1 MSSSSTPQA
10 ASSSVGSLSGV
21 DQAELEVR
29 ATCAAIL
36 QLAEESRNWKVLEDS
51 KGVKIV
57 QKEVSAGG

>member
-1 MSSSSTPQA
+1 MSSSISPQA
-10 ASSSVGSLSGV
+10 ASSSDGSASRV

-36 QLAEESRNWKVLEDS
+36 TLAEESRNWKVLEDS